1 MRFSAISL
9 RFYLYY
15 FCNHTIRK
23 CRYGDVVPRSLVGRF
38 LTIIWMIL
46 GLAAAS
52 LMTAAVSD
60 VVLGVDY
67 IDLGAYKVS
76 LKKNNIPPS

>member
-1 MRFSAISL
+1 MFTPS
-9 RFYLYY
+9 
-15 FCNHTIRK
+15 
-23 CRYGDVVPRSLVGRF
+23 YGDVVPRSFVGRF

-67 IDLGAYKVS
+67 IDLTTYKVICD
-76 LKKNNIPPS
+76 LYRAKY